1 MPEQTQPQ
9 LIRPST
15 ALPAKREAITIITSD
30 GLKLVG
36 EVATPIDG
44 DRSNAILCL
53 HPRPTHGGMM
63 DSHLFKKA
71 ANRLPAM
78 AGLTIVRFN
87 TRGTSSEHGKSEG
100 EFGNGVTEVSD
111 VRAAIE
117 YCFAT
122 LKVKK
127 LWILGWSFGTDLA
140 LQHARDSRVEG
151 LILLSPPLMTT
162 SEEDLRFW
170 NEDGRAIYA
179 LVPEHDDFLNPDQAE
194 KRFAPV
200 KQLRL
205 IAVKDAKHL
214 WIGEPFVYRALSE
227 IVKIIAPEKLPLPI
241 EI

>member
-1 MPEQTQPQ
+1 MIEPNQPEI
-9 LIRPST
+9 IRPST
-15 ALPAKREAITIITSD
+15 VLPAKRDAINIVTSD
-30 GLKLVG
+30 GLNLIG
-36 EVATPIDG
+36 EVATPISG
-44 DRSNAILCL
+44 DRSKAILCL

-87 TRGTSSEHGKSEG
+87 TRGTASEQGKSEG
-100 EFGNGVTEVSD
+100 EFGNGVTEKAD
-111 VRAAIE
+111 VEAAID
-117 YCFAT
+117 YCFSQ
-122 LKVKK
+122 LQVKE

-140 LQHARDSRVEG
+140 LQHARDRRVRG

-162 SEEDLRFW
+162 TEADLGFW
-170 NEDGRAIYA
+170 NEDGREIYA
-179 LVPEHDDFLNPDQAE
+179 LVPEHDDFLNPDAAKE
-194 KRFAPV
+194 RFAPV
-200 KQLRL
+200 KQLKL

-241 EI
+241 ET

>member
-1 MPEQTQPQ
+1 MSEQTQPE

-15 ALPAKREAITIITSD
+15 VLPAQRESITIVTSD

-36 EVATPIDG
+36 EVATPING
-44 DRSNAILCL
+44 DRSRAILCL

-87 TRGTSSEHGKSEG
+87 TRGTSSEQGKSEG
-100 EFGNGVTEVSD
+100 EFGNGVTEAAD
-111 VRAAIE
+111 VKAAIE
-117 YCFAT
+117 YCFSI

-140 LQHARDSRVEG
+140 LQHGRDPRVEG

-162 SEEDLRFW
+162 TEADLKLW
-170 NEDGRAIYA
+170 NEDGRPIYA
-179 LVPEHDDFLNPDQAE
+179 LVPEFDDFLNPQAAE
-194 KRFAPV
+194 VRFAPV
-200 KQLRL
+200 AQLKL
-205 IAVKDAKHL
+205 IAIKDAKHL
-214 WIGEPFVYRALSE
+214 WIGEPFVYIALSE
-227 IVKIIAPEKLPLPI
+227 IVKIVAPEKLPLPTQM
-241 EI
+241 